1 MYVCQAEKDKL
12 VKKNLKVEQGK
23 ATTQHILDVAQQLF
37 SEEGYANVSTTE
49 IVKAVG
55 VTRGALYHH
64 FNGKEALFR
73 AVFEKVQSD
82 IGQYILESIASID
95 DDWQRLIVGCR
106 AFIEASSHTSLQQI
120 LQIDAPVVLGRQT
133 WRELDDQYTT
143 SLLREQLQDLIDKGI
158 IQSIPVDA
166 VSHLLAGAM
175 NEAVL
180 WISESDDRERAIGE
194 SMEMLILMLA
204 SLRR

>member
-1 MYVCQAEKDKL
+1 
-12 VKKNLKVEQGK
+12 
-23 ATTQHILDVAQQLF
+23 
-37 SEEGYANVSTTE
+37 
-49 IVKAVG
+49 
-55 VTRGALYHH
+55 
-64 FNGKEALFR
+64 
-73 AVFEKVQSD
+73 
-82 IGQYILESIASID
+82 
-95 DDWQRLIVGCR
+95 
-106 AFIEASSHTSLQQI
+106 
-120 LQIDAPVVLGRQT
+120 
-133 WRELDDQYTT
+133 
-143 SLLREQLQDLIDKGI
+143 LIDKGI